1 MGEREENRRIVAR
14 YALATLLA
22 TIGIFVLES
31 YFKNSFDSVAAVG
44 LFSCIIA
51 VAGEDTSLGPV
62 IYKSA
67 CRAVGACLG
76 GICGYALLYIPL
88 RVMSSNR
95 KLALI
100 IVPTTFVALVQ
111 WLTKGGSDWLT
122 ALVKKKKIGH
132 LVIQLQVAFGAV
144 FVGSWS
150 APEDALM
157 VSAGRTLGIL
167 YGCVTLLFAAMVAFP
182 QTSLHASCEQL
193 SACLRASGGLLEALC
208 RDRIEGR
215 SMDPYDHS
223 KRSFVTDEH
232 VTLLQKLD
240 TKLTRGIRLAPII
253 ALIRPYSSHYLS
265 CSYLF
270 ATFPTF

>member
-1 MGEREENRRIVAR
+1 MGEKEENRRIVVR

-22 TIGIFVLES
+22 TVGIYLLES
-31 YFKNSFDSVAAVG
+31 YFRNSFDSVAAVG

-51 VAGEDTSLGPV
+51 VTGEDTSLGPV

-67 CRAVGACLG
+67 CRGAGACLG
-76 GICGYALLYIPL
+76 GICGYALLFIPL
-88 RVMSSNR
+88 RVMSANR

-100 IVPTTFVALVQ
+100 IVPTVFVAMVQ
-111 WLTKGGSDWLT
+111 WLTKGGSERLT
-122 ALVKKKKIGH
+122 VFVKNKKLGH
-132 LVIQLQVAFGAV
+132 LIIQLQVAFGAV

-157 VSAGRTLGIL
+157 LSAGRTVGIL
-167 YGCVTLLFAAMVAFP
+167 YGCVTLLFAAVVAFP

-193 SACLRASGGLLEALC
+193 SASLRASGGLLEALC

-223 KRSFVTDEH
+223 KREFVTDEH
-232 VTLLQKLD
+232 VALLGKLD
-240 TKLTRGIRLAPII
+240 TMLARGVHSVIDKRAEMYIFIHVLII
-253 ALIRPYSSHYLS
+253 
-265 CSYLF
+265 F
-270 ATFPTF
+270 